1 MRRSPWPQSL
11 AKMGRGAFATLPT
24 EELPGLRVGF
34 GGSAAGPTVSLL
46 RPPCSTLPDSPPD
59 SGSEAYS
66 PQQVNGES
74 SGQRQPPPLGLGKWL
89 VQPYQGEREEGGR
102 GPAAAQRVRLSLVK
116 YSWRWLLFPHGRVGS
131 LVLPQSKCPCWR
143 CHRLSPCAIMD
154 APFGGKWTA
163 EEGCC
168 WAHLSR
174 VLRGTVAP
182 CGQE

>member
-1 MRRSPWPQSL
+1 MRRSQWPQSL

-34 GGSAAGPTVSLL
+34 GGSAAGPTVYLL

-102 GPAAAQRVRLSLVK
+102 GPVAAQRVRLSLVK
-116 YSWRWLLFPHGRVGS
+116 YSSALAIVPPWAGGKPGPASEQVSLLAMPPSGPPRHHGRA
-131 LVLPQSKCPCWR
+131 LWR
-143 CHRLSPCAIMD
+143 
-154 APFGGKWTA
+154 
-163 EEGCC
+163 
-168 WAHLSR
+168 
-174 VLRGTVAP
+174 
-182 CGQE
+182 